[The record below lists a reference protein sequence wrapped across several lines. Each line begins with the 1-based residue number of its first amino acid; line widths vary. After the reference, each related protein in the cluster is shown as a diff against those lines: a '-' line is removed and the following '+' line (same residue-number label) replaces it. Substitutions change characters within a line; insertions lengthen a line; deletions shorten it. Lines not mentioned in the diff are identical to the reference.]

1 MYFRSVFRTNDAG
14 NGIAIILPTYLLPE
28 DSHLESLVWTPDER
42 GLFLKENNFTNQQR
56 FRTDIYHIYKKGP
69 SEAQKSN
76 GSYKS
81 MSYPEISQSNITVK
95 VHIPELSQMNCL
107 CLNFRAHIRFGK
119 QWTLIDANYIH
130 TVSFLFNLIS

>member
-56 FRTDIYHIYKKGP
+56 FRTDIYHIYIKGQ

-81 MSYPEISQSNITVK
+81 MSYPEISQSDITVK

-130 TVSFLFNLIS
+130 TVSFLFNLNS